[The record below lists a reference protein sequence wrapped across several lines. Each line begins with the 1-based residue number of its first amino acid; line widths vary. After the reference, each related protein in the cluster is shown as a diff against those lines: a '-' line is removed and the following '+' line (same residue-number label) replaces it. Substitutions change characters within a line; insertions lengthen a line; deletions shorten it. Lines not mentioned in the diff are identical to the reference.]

1 MENGRFKLISFRAY
15 VKAYTDR
22 FDLWKRGDG
31 MANQQYLDLLK
42 QGVQVWNK
50 WRNEGIVNLIFRVEI
65 R

>member
-1 MENGRFKLISFRAY
+1 
-15 VKAYTDR
+15 
-22 FDLWKRGDG
+22 